1 MEKEE
6 NKKENTSEIKDDCI
20 AKITVTK
27 EAEEAVSQ
35 TVLRVND
42 GFVGGRVNR
51 QDVTSL
57 LLIRAC
63 KNLNDEDI
71 SSIRNDFIS
80 DVALLEVALKKARET
95 GKMPDSLREAL
106 MNQMGLSI
114 SSKRNK
120 KNLNDRYSNA
130 IPMDKEQEA

>member
-6 NKKENTSEIKDDCI
+6 IKKENILEIKDDSI

-35 TVLRVND
+35 VVLRINE
-42 GFVGGRVNR
+42 GFVAGKVNR
-51 QDVTSL
+51 QDITSL

-63 KNLNDEDI
+63 QNLNDEDI
-71 SSIRNDFIS
+71 SSIRHDFIS

-95 GKMPDSLREAL
+95 GKMPESLREAL
-106 MNQMGLSI
+106 MNQMGLI
-114 SSKRNK
+114 ATPKRNK
-120 KNLNDRYSNA
+120 KNLSDKYSNA
-130 IPMDKEQEA
+130 IYVGKEQA